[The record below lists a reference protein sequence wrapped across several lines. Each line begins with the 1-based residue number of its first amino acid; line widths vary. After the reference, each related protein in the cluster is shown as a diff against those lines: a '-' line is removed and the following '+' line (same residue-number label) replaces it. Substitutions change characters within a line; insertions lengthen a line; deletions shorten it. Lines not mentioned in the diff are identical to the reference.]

1 MHNGGWGGRRMQKLI
16 LVEGGRTRDRS
27 IDTSHAS
34 AVQLGEV
41 PTHSPFVTS
50 TSMVTE

>member
-1 MHNGGWGGRRMQKLI
+1 MDNSLTTDDI
-16 LVEGGRTRDRS
+16 LRLQALG
-27 IDTSHAS
+27 AS